1 MGLSDILKLSFFVL
15 FPCVENQETYFMRG
29 VGSASD
35 QDDMNARSS
44 AESLL
49 PKSVASLAMSLGS
62 MSLLYSFSV
71 WQ

>member
-1 MGLSDILKLSFFVL
+1 
-15 FPCVENQETYFMRG
+15 MRG

-49 PKSVASLAMSLGS
+49 PKSAASLAMSLGS